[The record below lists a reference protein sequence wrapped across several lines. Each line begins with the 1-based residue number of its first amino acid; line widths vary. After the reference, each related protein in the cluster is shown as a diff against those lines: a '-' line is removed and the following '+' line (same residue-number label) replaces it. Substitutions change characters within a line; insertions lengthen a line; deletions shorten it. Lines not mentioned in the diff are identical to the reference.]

1 MAAMLFPIHDRE
13 GRRGY
18 IDADGSIVVP
28 LIYDADGIMG
38 YFWTDRARI
47 YDWDKQRY
55 GYLDLDGNAVIPP
68 QYRQCEEFSGD
79 RAWVM
84 NDDGRW
90 GVIDKMGHP
99 ITECI
104 YRKSSR
110 YRFQEGRWL
119 CSVEHPETRKHGLI
133 DQEGNMVLPFSF
145 AHGLLFS
152 EGLASMR
159 LGDDVGFIDIEGNV
173 VIKPI
178 FLGAGNFHEG
188 LAGVAFAQQPAW
200 DDPTRPQIRF
210 EKAGFKVPQVQTPR
224 PRFIDKTGA
233 TVFEHDFRIVS
244 SFQQGLAVAT
254 VHRHERQGFVDR
266 TGAIVI
272 EPRFKD
278 VRNFGFLSSGVAVVM
293 EKRRIFLI
301 DRNGDRVG
309 NQAFTQMYHVN
320 SCDDTLFCVF
330 DGGKWG
336 FVNCHGEF
344 EIPPRFTAGTRFHHG
359 LAAVGE
365 EINGRLRTGYVNR
378 AGEYV
383 FKQDW

>member
-1 MAAMLFPIHDRE
+1 MASMLFPIHDRE

-18 IDADGSIVVP
+18 IDADGNVVVP

-47 YDWDKQRY
+47 FDCDKKRY
-55 GYLDLDGNAVIPP
+55 GYLDLDGNPVIPP

-90 GVIDKMGHP
+90 GVTDKMGRP

-104 YRKSSR
+104 YRKHSR

-119 CSVEHPETRKHGLI
+119 CSPQHPETSKHGLM
-133 DQEGNMVLPFSF
+133 DQEGNMVLPFSYE
-145 AHGLLFS
+145 HGLLFS
-152 EGLASMR
+152 EGLVAVKM
-159 LGDDVGFIDIEGNV
+159 GENTGFIDIQGHV
-173 VIKPI
+173 VIEPV
-178 FLGAGNFHEG
+178 FWRDQNFQEG
-188 LAGVAFAQQPAW
+188 LAGVALGERLAPTN
-200 DDPTRPQIRF
+200 PTRPQIRF
-210 EKAGFKVPQVQTPR
+210 GKAGFEVTDVKTPR
-224 PRFIDKTGA
+224 PRFIDKTGG
-233 TVFEHDFRIVS
+233 TVFEHDFVGVNP
-244 SFQQGLAVAT
+244 FQHGLTVAT
-254 VHRHERQGFVDR
+254 VPRHERQGFIDR
-266 TGAIVI
+266 TGAFVI
-272 EPRFKD
+272 EPRFKE

-293 EKRRIFLI
+293 EKRRVFLI

-336 FVNCHGEF
+336 FVNCQGEF

-359 LAAVGE
+359 LAEVGE

>member
-1 MAAMLFPIHDRE
+1 
-13 GRRGY
+13 
-18 IDADGSIVVP
+18 
-28 LIYDADGIMG
+28 
-38 YFWTDRARI
+38 
-47 YDWDKQRY
+47 
-55 GYLDLDGNAVIPP
+55 
-68 QYRQCEEFSGD
+68 
-79 RAWVM
+79 
-84 NDDGRW
+84 
-90 GVIDKMGHP
+90 
-99 ITECI
+99 
-104 YRKSSR
+104 
-110 YRFQEGRWL
+110 
-119 CSVEHPETRKHGLI
+119 
-133 DQEGNMVLPFSF
+133 
-145 AHGLLFS
+145 
-152 EGLASMR
+152 MR
-159 LGDDVGFIDIEGNV
+159 LGEDVGFIDIEGNV
-173 VIKPI
+173 VIEPI

-188 LAGVAFAQQPAW
+188 MAGVAFAQQPAW

-210 EKAGFKVPQVQTPR
+210 EKAGFKVPQAQTPR

-254 VHRHERQGFVDR
+254 VHRHERQGFIDR

-365 EINGRLRTGYVNR
+365 EINGRLRAGYVNR